1 MDVDVVVVGAGP
13 TGLALACCLRAA
25 GITVRVFDRAAGPAV
40 TSRALGLQPR
50 GVEVLDRIGVAGDL
64 RQRAVAVSRSILY
77 VNGRELAQLPWT
89 HPGAGIPG
97 LLVISQAEVEGALRG
112 RLADLGGGVEWGC
125 RVAGVDGFSDDVVVH
140 LDAGADIRAKW
151 VVGADGAHSVVR
163 KSAGIDFPG
172 FAVSE
177 GFLLAD
183 VDAELGGYARDAVQA
198 WLRQSQPFV
207 AFPLPGDRRWRLM
220 APALAGAPAD
230 AGPAEIVAQL
240 GALLAEETGC
250 TIGSVD
256 WTSSFNIQRRLADTY
271 RAGRILLVG
280 DAAHI
285 HSPLGAQGLN
295 TGIGD
300 AENLA
305 WKLAL
310 VVSGRAEDG
319 LLDSYE
325 AERRPLARNVL
336 KATTGVTGLALG
348 DRAIHRVVRDRVAV
362 PLLNRPWVRQRIAA
376 KASQLQISYRNG
388 PLTAKRRHMFSGLVP
403 GDRVPDGDYTDTRG
417 NSVRLHA
424 LLGPVWALIGP
435 ESLAAPA
442 RQRLGDVAHLPGTGN
457 ALLVRP
463 DGHLAWRGSDP
474 TALSQWLDS
483 ALGLHTTS
491 RQTLTT

>member
-13 TGLALACCLRAA
+13 TGLALACGLRAA
-25 GITVRVFDRAAGPAV
+25 GVAVRVLDKAPGPAV

-64 RQRAVAVSRSILY
+64 RQLAVAVSRSILY
-77 VNGRELAQLPWT
+77 VNGRELAQLPWA

-97 LLVISQAEVEGALRG
+97 LLVISQADVEAALRS
-112 RLADLGGGVEWGC
+112 RLANLGGTVEWDC
-125 RVAGVDGFSDDVVVH
+125 HVAGVDGFSDDVLVH
-140 LDAGADIRAKW
+140 LDAGAAIRAKW

-183 VDAELGGYARDAVQA
+183 VDADLGGYARDAVQG
-198 WLRQSQPFV
+198 WLRRSQPFV
-207 AFPLPGDRRWRLM
+207 AFPLPGDQRWRLM
-220 APALAGAPAD
+220 APTLAGAPAD
-230 AGPAEIVAQL
+230 AGPEEIVAQL
-240 GALLAEETGC
+240 GALLAEETGA
-250 TIGSVD
+250 TIGSVH

-271 RAGRILLVG
+271 RAGRMLLVG

-310 VVSGRAEDG
+310 VVFGRAEDG

-325 AERRPLARNVL
+325 SERRPLARNVL
-336 KATTGVTGLALG
+336 NATTGVTGLALG
-348 DRAIHRVVRDRVAV
+348 DRAIHRLVRGRVAV
-362 PLLNRPWVRQRIAA
+362 PMLNRPWVRRRIAA
-376 KASQLQISYRNG
+376 KASQLQISYRHG
-388 PLTAKRRHMFSGLVP
+388 PLAAKSRRIYSGLAP
-403 GDRVPDGDYTDTRG
+403 GDRVPDGDYNDTCG
-417 NSVRLHA
+417 KSVRLHA
-424 LLGPVWALIGP
+424 LLGPRWALIGP

-442 RQRLGDVAHLPGTGN
+442 KQWLGDVAHLPGKGN

-474 TALSQWLDS
+474 TALQLWLDS
-483 ALGLHTTS
+483 ALGQHVTS
-491 RQTLTT
+491 LETLAT

>member
-1 MDVDVVVVGAGP
+1 MDTEVVVVGAGP
-13 TGLALACCLRAA
+13 TGLALACGLRAA
-25 GITVRVFDRAAGPAV
+25 GVAVRVLDAAVGPAV
-40 TSRALGLQPR
+40 TSRALGLHPR
-50 GVEVLDRIGVAGDL
+50 GVEVLDRIGIAEDL
-64 RQRAVAVSRSILY
+64 RQHAVAASRSILY
-77 VNGRELAQLPWT
+77 VNGRQLAQLPWA

-97 LLVISQAEVEGALRG
+97 LLVISQADVEAALRS
-112 RLADLGGGVEWGC
+112 RLADLGGTVEWGC
-125 RVAGVDGFSDDVVVH
+125 HVSGVDDFSDDAVVD
-140 LDAGADIRAKW
+140 LDTRAAIRAKW
-151 VVGADGAHSVVR
+151 VIGADGAHSVVR

-172 FAVSE
+172 FAISE

-183 VDAELGGYARDAVQA
+183 VHTDLGGYARDAVHG
-198 WLRQSQPFV
+198 WLRRSQPFV

-220 APALAGAPAD
+220 APALSGAPAD
-230 AGPAEIVAQL
+230 PDPQDIVAQL
-240 GALLAEETGC
+240 GDLLAEETGA
-250 TIGSVD
+250 TIGSIH
-256 WTSSFNIQRRLADTY
+256 WTSSFTIQRRLADTY
-271 RAGRILLVG
+271 RRGRILLVG

-310 VVSGRAEDG
+310 VISGHAADR

-336 KATTGVTGLALG
+336 NSTTGVTGLALG
-348 DRAIHRVVRDRVAV
+348 DRAIHRLVRDRVAV

-376 KASQLQISYRNG
+376 KASQLQISYRRG
-388 PLTAKRRHMFSGLVP
+388 PLAAKHRHMFSRLVP

-417 NSVRLHA
+417 TKVRLHA
-424 LLGPVWALIGP
+424 VLGPAWALIGP
-435 ESLAAPA
+435 ELVNLAKE
-442 RQRLGDVAHLPGTGN
+442 RLGDVAHLPGTGD

-474 TALSQWLDS
+474 TALQLWLDH
-483 ALGLHTTS
+483 ALGQRITVSEPLPT
-491 RQTLTT
+491 